1 MFTNWFIFLNLQY
14 SLSYFLVFH
23 WHSSHFLSFSHIF
36 FSLLIALNYSWLIF
50 MSINTWDTKV
60 SMISSLLLANIRILS
75 CFFFLFLV
83 IFSNFLT
90 IPVVR
95 EKIKVKLAL
104 AIPTGAPTTLADE
117 MIQTPLLF
125 ALKTIKT
132 LSM

>member
-1 MFTNWFIFLNLQY
+1 
-14 SLSYFLVFH
+14 
-23 WHSSHFLSFSHIF
+23 
-36 FSLLIALNYSWLIF
+36 
-50 MSINTWDTKV
+50 MSINACDIRV
-60 SMISSLLLANIRILS
+60 SMLFSLLLANIRILS

-104 AIPTGAPTTLADE
+104 AIPTGAPTILVNEQID
-117 MIQTPLLF
+117 TPPVV
-125 ALKTIKT
+125 ALKTIKI